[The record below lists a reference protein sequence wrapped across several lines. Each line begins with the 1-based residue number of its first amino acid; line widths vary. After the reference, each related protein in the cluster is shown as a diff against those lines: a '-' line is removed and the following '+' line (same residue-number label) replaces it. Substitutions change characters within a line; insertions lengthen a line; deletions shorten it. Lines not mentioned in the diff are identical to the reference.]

1 MKKYLL
7 IPLLLALLLSCAG
20 AEPSEVPE
28 ALLHEALLSTMP
40 LSYYPACEL
49 VTESHTIL
57 GTDRAEDA
65 LYVYVAASVGAYGF
79 LNDVFV
85 CQSGWGG
92 PCTVVLEEKDGA
104 WALREVLEIEDYGEM
119 PSIMPQWAIDR
130 FFAGTEEHDNDE
142 AAEQNRQAQAY
153 LNEIGRTERVAHH
166 TNELDLDYAH
176 IILKAY
182 ELYSLVDS
190 GYPFYVSTSEHL
202 ENGERILYT
211 RSWRPDDPDAEQST
225 GVETLQKRHRTT
237 GEIFETTVVDVA
249 EDLVTI
255 TFRDEY
261 GSKRYE
267 FRWNGEGYD
276 RPLVSTQG
284 DCRMDT
290 ERLDAY
296 IEELPQT

>member
-1 MKKYLL
+1 MKKCLL
-7 IPLLLALLLSCAG
+7 LSLLLAMLLSCAA
-20 AEPSEVPE
+20 AESPEVPE

-40 LSYYPACEL
+40 LAYYPACEL

-57 GTDRAEDA
+57 GTDRTEDA

-79 LNDVFV
+79 LNDAFV

-104 WALREVLEIEDYGEM
+104 WALREVLEIEDYSEM

-182 ELYSLVDS
+182 RLYSLVDS

-211 RSWRPDDPDAEQST
+211 RAWRPDDPDAEQST

-237 GEIFETTVVDVA
+237 GEILETTTVDVA
-249 EDLVTI
+249 EERVII
-255 TFRDEY
+255 TFQDQG
-261 GSKRYE
+261 GSRRYE
-267 FRWNGEGYD
+267 FRWNGEDYD
-276 RPLVSTQG
+276 RPLVSMQG

-296 IEELPQT
+296 IETLPQK